1 MTQQTEDLYI
11 NLTPQDLQKI
21 SKQLADIIIEA
32 YAKQLKPNE
41 TATILT
47 AISGTTT
54 IKEDQLTQVINLE
67 LLASTT
73 HGWTDPLGQ
82 LWNAITSFFWTVADW
97 ITSGITTF
105 INQYVIPAISGITTA
120 VTGFINQ
127 YVIPALNLVNTT
139 LGGFINAILKFPE
152 WFPKWFYD
160 SIAKPIGDF
169 LWNNLAKPIMDF
181 FTQTVPDFFLNT
193 FLPTVVGFFK
203 WVWDSLCQIGS
214 WIWSGLTAVFNTF
227 VQGLSATV
235 STLSTLLATAWQT
248 LFSSLQSIV
257 DILYAG
263 YKALVEAIFNPALDL
278 FADAST
284 ALITPLLES
293 SIKDFQIPTTDI
305 FSSDYVKS
313 QVHAMQRLAIL
324 VFFLP
329 LYGQL
334 LPRALKFYSGS
345 VGKFLENIADKL
357 LVHLKPLG
365 IGAEARF
372 SIVKAIGASLYT
384 FSCEL
389 LDYTKTIGRG
399 ITYGWAIWFSRP
411 FAQLANLYTRNFI
424 PIYIPQEPQ
433 IIEMMRRAIP
443 TDKLED
449 YRKITAFYLSLQG
462 ASDITLHQILAK
474 PEDYSITVKDRFGKD
489 RTVPLALMY
498 DLPSASDV
506 ATMMVRDLFA
516 SLEDFEKL
524 YSARGMHPEIGKL
537 YYLLRFR
544 YPPPEKLWT
553 FTVRGISGL
562 LWATLPDAEKSEI
575 EKEAKPI
582 GAIMPTSPTELNFK
596 AQELITAFKTYMKWH
611 DYARFA
617 WIQGFTSDNLIY
629 IDTLA
634 DIPTK
639 IDQRWMI
646 KWGIYEHLS
655 TKGVKYDS
663 PVYEFATKIL
673 ESTPASQIQLD
684 LTNFSR
690 TLQATGIHPDLVPV
704 TAIAETMNVL
714 TEERTLIRGGF
725 LNLFKEGYY
734 TLTALDKMLSGFIT
748 ASLQVAWFN
757 MKKLQWQTG
766 WVNLPVQFLPPER
779 KLIELRALTDRAYD
793 ILKEIQKDIST
804 AYQEHI
810 IWDYN
815 EFKSKL
821 TDVINS
827 INQIYAKD
835 YKTITGQELP
845 PELQLT
851 FVEDYYKP
859 YIEALQIWRNVFT
872 IRRIRM
878 WTQRWLGWIMYRVAY
893 GVVAKEDVEKLV
905 ELVKTKAKLTETEED
920 FIRQVLDVM
929 YGIAQR
935 TTVNE
940 YLPTPTTIAT
950 LSEYLT
956 LPTDLVKDI
965 LTKRGIPE
973 EWINIWLTYIQTKP
987 LKTDA
992 KALLSTYV
1000 RALRNEAVTKS
1011 ELETFIK
1018 TLAKYGFTTEEINM
1032 IQKQIELEE
1041 AILTVKENKQQYI
1054 PTLTTVASMLEY
1066 VYIPK
1071 ETIEKIY
1078 TERKVPKTWQ
1088 EIWNQYFTIR
1098 PIADDVRILAT
1109 AYFQAKRYQINL
1121 GDLEKQVTDIL
1132 TTSGMTEQELKIRDL
1147 ASAIT
1152 NIIDEYKENRREYI
1166 PTPSTLATIVEII
1179 PEARELFDD
1188 IVIARRIPQA
1198 WQQVWAKYIDYKPIL
1213 PEVKKWLGRA
1223 ENLYEYFAIT
1233 EDNYKQVLNSVKYL
1247 GWTDAEIEFM
1257 LLSSRYQRWLRAY
1270 RELIGD
1276 IDRMVAISNYSPKAE
1291 QFALGN
1297 LYKMI
1302 DALPLDQQTK
1312 EILKTMWE
1320 QFIRNRHV
1328 KDEVITYVRD
1338 LVNLYV
1344 YGRLSYQDLEAELKW
1359 LEDWGLSP
1367 YEREF
1372 WLRIA
1377 EARKAKRL
1385 GITLAFT
1392 PTEEGGAS

>member
-1 MTQQTEDLYI
+1 MTQQTENLYI
-11 NLTPQDLQKI
+11 DLNPQELQKI

-47 AISGTTT
+47 TISGTTI

-82 LWNAITSFFWTVADW
+82 MWNAITSFFWTVADW

-105 INQYVIPAISGITTA
+105 INQYVIPAISGVTTA
-120 VTGFINQ
+120 VTGFMNQ

-139 LGGFINAILKFPE
+139 LGGFVNAILKFPE
-152 WFPKWFYD
+152 WFTQCIVQPL
-160 SIAKPIGDF
+160 I
-169 LWNNLAKPIMDF
+169 NF

-193 FLPTVVGFFK
+193 FLPTVVGFFQ
-203 WVWDSLCQIGS
+203 WIWNNLCQIGS
-214 WIWSGLTAVFNTF
+214 WIWSGLTAIFNIF
-227 VQGLSATV
+227 QQSLSLIMP
-235 STLSTLLATAWQT
+235 TLPTLVTIAWQT
-248 LFSSLQSIV
+248 LISTIQSSIQ
-257 DILYAG
+257 ILYTA
-263 YKALVEAIFNPALDL
+263 YKTFVEAIFNPALDL
-278 FADAST
+278 FADVAT
-284 ALITPLLES
+284 ALVAPLLES
-293 SIKDFQIPTTDI
+293 TIKDFQIPTTEY

-313 QVHAMQRLAIL
+313 QVHAMQRLCIL
-324 VFFLP
+324 IFFLP

-345 VGKFLENIADKL
+345 IGRFLENIADKL
-357 LVHLKPLG
+357 LVHLRPVG

-372 SIVKAIGASLYT
+372 SIVKAIGASIYT

-389 LDYTKTIGRG
+389 LNYTKTIGRG

-424 PIYIPQEPQ
+424 PIYIPQESQ
-433 IIEMMRRAIP
+433 IIEMMRRAMP
-443 TDKLED
+443 TDKLEN
-449 YRKITAFYLSLQG
+449 YRKIMAFYLSLQG
-462 ASDITLHQILAK
+462 ASDITLHQFLAK
-474 PEDYSITVKDRFGKD
+474 PEDYSITVKDRFQKD
-489 RTVPLALMY
+489 RTVPLALIY
-498 DLPSASDV
+498 DLPSATDV

-516 SLEDFEKL
+516 SLEDFQKL
-524 YSARGMHPEIGKL
+524 YSARGMHPEVGKL

-544 YPPPEKLWT
+544 YPPPERLWT
-553 FTVRGISGL
+553 FTMRGISGL
-562 LWATLPDAEKSEI
+562 LWSTHTKEMLATAT
-575 EKEAKPI
+575 KEAENI
-582 GAIMPTSPTELNFK
+582 GAYPPTDAYDLNF
-596 AQELITAFKTYMKWH
+596 QSTTLLQAFQTYMKWH
-611 DYARFA
+611 DYATFS
-617 WIQGFTSDNLIY
+617 WIKNFPSDNQII

-639 IDQRWMI
+639 IDQRWLV
-646 KWGIYEHLS
+646 KWGIYEYLS
-655 TKGVKYDS
+655 AKGVRYDS
-663 PVYEFATKIL
+663 PVDEFATKIL
-673 ESTPASQIQLD
+673 ETTPASKIQLD

-690 TLQATGIHPDLVPV
+690 TLQATGLHPDWVPA

-748 ASLQVAWFN
+748 ASFQVAWFN
-757 MKKLQWQTG
+757 TDTLKWQTG

-815 EFKSKL
+815 EYKSKL

-835 YKTITGQELP
+835 YEAITGQALP
-845 PELQLT
+845 PELQLS

-859 YIEALQIWRNVFT
+859 YVEALQIWRNVFT

-920 FIRQVLDVM
+920 FIKQVLDIM

-940 YLPTPTTIAT
+940 YLPTPTTLAT
-950 LSEYLT
+950 LSEYIT

-1000 RALRNEAVTKS
+1000 RAFRNEAIAKQ
-1011 ELETFIK
+1011 ELDTFIK
-1018 TLAKYGFTTEEINM
+1018 ALAKYGFTTEEINM

-1041 AILTVKENKQQYI
+1041 AILTIKENKQQYV
-1054 PTLTTVASMLEY
+1054 PTLATIASMLEY
-1066 VYIPK
+1066 VHIPS
-1071 ETIEKIY
+1071 ETIQKVYEA
-1078 TERKVPKTWQ
+1078 RNVPKTWQ
-1088 EIWNQYFTIR
+1088 DVWNQYFAIR
-1098 PIADDVRILAT
+1098 PIADDARILAT
-1109 AYFQAKRYQINL
+1109 AYYQAKRYQINL

-1132 TTSGMTEQELKIRDL
+1132 TTSGMTAQELKIRDL
-1147 ASAIT
+1147 ASAIA
-1152 NIIDEYKENRREYI
+1152 NIIDEFKENRREYI
-1166 PTPSTLATIVEII
+1166 PTPSMLATIVEII

-1188 IVIARRIPQA
+1188 IVKERRIPQA
-1198 WQQVWAKYIDYKPIL
+1198 WQPVWAKYIDYKPIL

-1233 EDNYKQVLNSVKYL
+1233 EDNYKQVLDSIKYL

-1276 IDRMVAISNYSPKAE
+1276 IDRMVTISNYSPKAE

-1302 DALPLDQQTK
+1302 DALPVDAQTK
-1312 EILKTMWE
+1312 EIIKTMWE

-1338 LVNLYV
+1338 LVNLYI
-1344 YGRLSYQDLEAELKW
+1344 YERLSRQDLEAELIW
-1359 LEDWGLSP
+1359 LEDWGLST

-1377 EARKAKRL
+1377 DARKAKRL